1 MVYSKMVK
9 SSGKSLMGR
18 RTTGGASFVESEGML
33 LTKPS
38 DIAVNKIYALRQ
50 NMDNTDSDYIKLITN
65 NVMLHKSCTFQF
77 NSVDAVK

>member
-1 MVYSKMVK
+1 MVYSELVK
-9 SSGKSLMGR
+9 SSGKPFMGR
-18 RTTGGASFVESEGML
+18 RTTGRASFVESEGML

-38 DIAVNKIYALRQ
+38 DIAINKIYALRQ
-50 NMDNTDSDYIKLITN
+50 NKDNTDSDYIKLITN